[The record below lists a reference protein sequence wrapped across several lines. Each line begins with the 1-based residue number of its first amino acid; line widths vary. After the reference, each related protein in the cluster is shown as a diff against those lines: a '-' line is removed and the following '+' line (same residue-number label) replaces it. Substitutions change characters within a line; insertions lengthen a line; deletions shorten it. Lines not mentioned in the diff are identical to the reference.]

1 VTLVLCAVFALL
13 AYGRRRQINALW
25 AAIRR

>member
-1 VTLVLCAVFALL
+1 LVLCAVTGLI
-13 AYGRRRQINALW
+13 AYGRRRQITGVW

>member
-1 VTLVLCAVFALL
+1 LMLCAVTGLI
-13 AYGRRRQINALW
+13 AYGRRRQIKGLW